1 MKGIPFLDDRPEQQN
16 QTILALSRMVIVQ
29 SAVAEKLIEDDDLAM
44 IPECMPILMRL
55 AGQLRDDLYSH
66 HSGKPGGLKFPI
78 IQNCFG
84 YAFAKG
90 AESAYLWNESS
101 DGRFEF
107 NYSPEDA
114 IEGRAGTE
122 VDQNFANVISVGMIT
137 AANVFC
143 DFQDKFL
150 ADKDLDF
157 AATGGR
163 WLADG
168 IACGLF
174 WASQIGIDFGMA
186 KLGNP

>member
-16 QTILALSRMVIVQ
+16 QTIFTLSRMVIVQ
-29 SAVAEKLIEDDDLAM
+29 SAVEERLIEDDNLTM
-44 IPECMPILMRL
+44 IPESIPILMRL
-55 AGQLRDDLYSH
+55 AGQLRDDLYSY
-66 HSGKPGGLKFPI
+66 HSGMPGGLKFPV

-101 DGRFEF
+101 DGWFEF

-114 IEGRAGTE
+114 VEGRAGAF
-122 VDQNFANVISVGMIT
+122 VDQDFANLISVGMIT

-150 ADKDLDF
+150 TDKDLNF
-157 AATGGR
+157 ADGGS

-168 IACGLF
+168 IACGFF
-174 WASQIGIDFGMA
+174 WASHIGIDFGMA
-186 KLGNP
+186 KVGYP